1 MCWIVN
7 SQPLGSSVGGPA
19 RESKPRGRPGVS
31 HAVVRGRRIF
41 CVIAALLILGGRSS
55 AADLSVG
62 DGVSGDLDRRWY
74 DQGQAYVANQ
84 LYAAAVWLDSF
95 FGDPRAEAAD
105 GTDAYLHVIFDG
117 FYSGVEDESENGI
130 KFRGGANLE
139 RLNERLRLVVT
150 SDADAAVTG
159 RELAGT
165 ARDEVRDTDGAV
177 GLSYLFR
184 DRPGQKFS
192 LGGGVSG
199 GLSPS
204 FLLAGRHR
212 YAKSWTSRTASHVTS
227 TLYWKSDDGPGV
239 SSLVDYEWISDPD
252 TLWRYTVFGNFR
264 EETGGVD
271 WSTQAKWARRLD
283 DKTAVNIRAG
293 VQGNTEPSNVLTEG
307 WLKVLYRR
315 NFLRSWLFYE
325 VEPGLSWHERV
336 QYRTEPTIALRLEIQ
351 FRRD

>member
-1 MCWIVN
+1 MPWICS
-7 SQPLGSSVGGPA
+7 SQPLGSRIGGHA
-19 RESKPRGRPGVS
+19 RESELRGCPGVS
-31 HAVVRGRRIF
+31 RVLVGRLRVLG
-41 CVIAALLILGGRSS
+41 VILALLIIGGRSS
-55 AADLSVG
+55 AADLSAG
-62 DGVSGDLDRRWY
+62 DGASGGLDSRWY
-74 DQGQAYVANQ
+74 DRSHDYVADQ

-95 FGDPRAEAAD
+95 FGDPRAEAAGD
-105 GTDAYLHVIFDG
+105 TDAYLHVIFDG

-139 RLNERLRLVVT
+139 RLNERLRLIVT

-177 GLSYLFR
+177 GLRYLFR

-204 FLLAGRHR
+204 FLVAGRHL
-212 YAKSWTSRTASHVTS
+212 YTKSWTARTASHITS

-239 SSLVDYEWISDPD
+239 SSLLDYEWISDPD

-283 DKTAVNIRAG
+283 DKTAVNVRAG
-293 VQGNTEPSNVLTEG
+293 VQGNTEPTNVLTEG
-307 WLKVLYRR
+307 WLKLLYRR
-315 NFLRSWLFYE
+315 NFLRSWLYYE

-336 QYRTEPTIALRLEIQ
+336 QYRVEPTIALRLEIQ
-351 FRRD
+351 FRRQ